1 MGVRPSRGRE
11 TGGAPTPALIV
22 PGSQSSSYDP
32 WRSISFLSSKL
43 SQRSPRPTKSSARA
57 LLVPPIE
64 PRPRPAGHHSVRLL
78 GTPEDPILGVVLV
91 VRREICP
98 GSRLDTPLLFPALRG
113 GYIKGER
120 SRPSLSARNRWKSLE
135 ADARTRTGDPFITS
149 NAAGGVHRLEAAFKR
164 VTDAPSKGV
173 SRVARSRT

>member
-1 MGVRPSRGRE
+1 VRPSRGRE

-135 ADARTRTGDPFITS
+135 ADARTRTGDPFITRDACS
-149 NAAGGVHRLEAAFKR
+149 GVRRLEAA
-164 VTDAPSKGV
+164 S
-173 SRVARSRT
+173 

>member
-78 GTPEDPILGVVLV
+78 RPPEDSRLRVVLV
-91 VRREICP
+91 VPIFGARTVLPR
-98 GSRLDTPLLFPALRG
+98 DRG
-113 GYIKGER
+113 GISHTSDGV
-120 SRPSLSARNRWKSLE
+120 AVAV
-135 ADARTRTGDPFITS
+135 AD
-149 NAAGGVHRLEAAFKR
+149 
-164 VTDAPSKGV
+164 DAPRRRGIVFFPLAIALCCMAWQPGHKLIKFESSSV
-173 SRVARSRT
+173 PPS

>member
-113 GYIKGER
+113 GYIKGSGHDRLCLREIAGNH
-120 SRPSLSARNRWKSLE
+120 SKPTPGLEPGTPSLRGMR
-135 ADARTRTGDPFITS
+135 
-149 NAAGGVHRLEAAFKR
+149 AAASDGLKRLPEPIL
-164 VTDAPSKGV
+164 PSPV
-173 SRVARSRT
+173 PRFSRVAPGCT